1 MTLQE
6 FLHGS
11 LDLKTAETYINI
23 EFYEILIAL
32 FYGIAIA
39 SLQEQ

>member
-1 MTLQE
+1 MHKQAI
-6 FLHGS
+6 
-11 LDLKTAETYINI
+11 KTSSETYINI